1 MKWAIRWISLIHE
14 CILSIFYFK
23 SFTRTIMAYSEY
35 YVSLTFSLKR
45 SLITYSLKQWIL
57 FFLPNQSFYFSTWF
71 LLCRFLNSIREYKMN
86 IKYFSIYEAS
96 AHTFLTLCKDVYY
109 ISYFWVGFLLL
120 FFSSNA
126 YQSLFLL
133 LIFWESN
140 NSEQ

>member
-1 MKWAIRWISLIHE
+1 VKWAIRWISLIHE

-86 IKYFSIYEAS
+86 IKYEGKRSYIPYIMQRCVLYKP
-96 AHTFLTLCKDVYY
+96 FLSCLFIAIFFIKYLSKFIFAVD
-109 ISYFWVGFLLL
+109 FLRK
-120 FFSSNA
+120 
-126 YQSLFLL
+126 Q
-133 LIFWESN
+133 
-140 NSEQ
+140 